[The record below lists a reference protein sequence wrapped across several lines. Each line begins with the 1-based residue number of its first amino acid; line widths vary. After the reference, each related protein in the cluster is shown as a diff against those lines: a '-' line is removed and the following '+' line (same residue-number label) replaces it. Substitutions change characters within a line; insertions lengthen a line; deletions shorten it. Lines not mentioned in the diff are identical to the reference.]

1 MSNTTQK
8 QKEYLENFLKTLK
21 LDKNYCIVIDQIKGK
36 TFALCTMEEG
46 EPKNTISNFMK
57 YESFN
62 CYLFG
67 VLVVKNN
74 SIKF

>member
-1 MSNTTQK
+1 MNNTQK

-36 TFALCTMEEG
+36 TFALCTMGEG
-46 EPKNTISNFMK
+46 EPKNTISNFMNYK
-57 YESFN
+57 EMN

-67 VLVVKNN
+67 VSAVKNN

>member
-1 MSNTTQK
+1 MNNTTQK

-62 CYLFG
+62 CYFFG
-67 VLVVKNN
+67 VLAVKNN

>member
-1 MSNTTQK
+1 MNNTTQK

-46 EPKNTISNFMK
+46 EPKKIISNFMK

-67 VLVVKNN
+67 VSAVKNN